1 MALFN
6 PEVSKNLGDNYTGY
20 SQGRKSNNALGELFE
35 GLGKT
40 LSAHVD
46 QTEQNTQYEMGK
58 EADDLVNAVG
68 EDVIGGDAAE
78 VGGKLFEDTKP
89 TEKVGGSDGRDIPR
103 EVTSSGMTL
112 ASLKRAHEQGK
123 LSDLYYNTQLAKI
136 SKTLRNKYPGYREVV
151 DDLIA
156 NASGTSTAN
165 KLRNE
170 LNAKLKEEE
179 ASKSAEETRRFN
191 LMKENEEILADP
203 VAMELYKKAAGRT
216 FDPNDFDMQAFM
228 YVTGVRKFETAD
240 INRRKGRLELLSKEK
255 EVQKEE
261 AKKVATLEMAKL
273 RDDIL
278 FTSLNSDG
286 ASERLQFSKLQEMI
300 DKGLENDS
308 KLDPDEQA
316 AVLTLMNRMQ
326 LELGTR
332 AEAMLTGFD
341 KDGRTYAEYLD
352 VKDRDEVKKVLF
364 QPLDQ
369 IKEML
374 TGGKEVNIGMLNAVK
389 LDTEA
394 RKNQIENDTLK
405 KNGSM
410 LNDLKVLKEM
420 YGGEAVEGVMRKLQ
434 SDPSMNGMSSEEKAI
449 ANKLSTTVL
458 TGESLSETLEL
469 GVANGAKSSAGKV
482 AVKSATDL
490 LMSPEL
496 SKEKAQKLA
505 KSLYSLKERNNIEKF
520 GSSNPEA
527 LFNQF
532 VNPEITEKL
541 KGTEAFKDY
550 SSWAYAQGG
559 ALMKKYG
566 QTMLNTQKYN
576 DTLGVTFDPATKRF
590 TYKNESTILGDVA
603 KGPAFTGYDKYAAE
617 EGAKA
622 VLSMNRHLDRMQGII
637 LESGDTEESFLSTF
651 FMGEDFNK
659 IAKEGSLLTR
669 MKDQFFSVWEASQ
682 EAGKKVPDSQNA
694 PPPLGDPGALEAPKD
709 RILEDYIKDSQSKLD
724 IDSADDFLTSVSDK
738 PRSAIEGLDDSFST
752 NLASLLQAA
761 PPEIRSKLGVY
772 SARRSSQ
779 RQKELWAGALK
790 KYGSAARARKW
801 VAPPGRSR
809 HESGLAADLSYNG
822 ASLSEAPASVVRW
835 LHNNA
840 GQYGLHFPLG
850 NENWHIELEGSRK
863 KKKQVASK

>member
-46 QTEQNTQYEMGK
+46 QTEQNTKYEMGK
-58 EADDLVNAVG
+58 EADSLVNAVG
-68 EDVIGGDAAE
+68 EDAIGGDAAE
-78 VGGKLFEDTKP
+78 VGGKLFEDAKP

-203 VAMELYKKAAGRT
+203 VAMELYKKSAGRT

-286 ASERLQFSKLQEMI
+286 VSERLQFSQLQKMI
-300 DKGLENDS
+300 DDGLAGDGLIS
-308 KLDPDEQA
+308 PDEQKGI
-316 AVLTLMNRMQ
+316 VTLMNRMQ

-352 VKDRDEVKKVLF
+352 VKDRDEVKRVLF
-364 QPLDQ
+364 EPLDQ
-369 IKEML
+369 IKEMVA
-374 TGGKEVNIGMLNAVK
+374 GGKDVNIGMLNAVK

-420 YGGEAVEGVMRKLQ
+420 YGGEAVEGVMRKMQ
-434 SDPSMNGMSSEEKAI
+434 ADPSMNGMSSEEKAI

-469 GVANGAKSSAGKV
+469 GAANGAKSSAGKA

-505 KSLYSLKERNNIEKF
+505 KGLYSLKERDNIEKF

-566 QTMLNTQKYN
+566 QTMLDTQANTDYASIK
-576 DTLGVTFDPATKRF
+576 FDPASKRF
-590 TYKNESTILGDVA
+590 VFSDEGKPGYWGEVRLPGFRQYDDYKVSLG
-603 KGPAFTGYDKYAAE
+603 KE
-617 EGAKA
+617 A
-622 VLSMNRHLDRMQGII
+622 VDNMNRHLDRMQGII
-637 LESGDTEESFLSTF
+637 KESGDTEESFLGTF
-651 FMGEDFNK
+651 FMGKEFNEV
-659 IAKEGSLLTR
+659 AKQGSLLTVL
-669 MKDQFFSVWEASQ
+669 KDQFFSAWEASQ
-682 EAGKKVPDSQNA
+682 EAGKKVPDSQTA
-694 PPPLGDPGALEAPKD
+694 PPPLGDPGALEAPKRRD
-709 RILEDYIKDSQSKLD
+709 ILGYSRSTKEENVNVKEAYGPGRPGRPDASIRDLATIAAGEAGMSNITFTSGKGNTISASGRKRGQKSTMHSTGHALDVAGFTSDEEKFKFIENAIANGAKGVGIYSNGSVHIDTGKERHWNWGSQVYNDELQE
-724 IDSADDFLTSVSDK
+724 
-738 PRSAIEGLDDSFST
+738 AIQRG
-752 NLASLLQAA
+752 
-761 PPEIRSKLGVY
+761 K
-772 SARRSSQ
+772 ARR
-779 RQKELWAGALK
+779 
-790 KYGSAARARKW
+790 
-801 VAPPGRSR
+801 
-809 HESGLAADLSYNG
+809 
-822 ASLSEAPASVVRW
+822 
-835 LHNNA
+835 
-840 GQYGLHFPLG
+840 
-850 NENWHIELEGSRK
+850 
-863 KKKQVASK
+863 KKQVASSN

>member
-40 LSAHVD
+40 LTAHVD
-46 QTEQNTQYEMGK
+46 QTEQNTKYEMGK
-58 EADDLVNAVG
+58 EADSLVNAVG
-68 EDVIGGDAAE
+68 EDAIGGDAAE
-78 VGGKLFEDTKP
+78 VGGSLFDQAKP

-191 LMKENEEILADP
+191 LMKENDELLNDP
-203 VAMELYKKAAGRT
+203 VAMELYKKVAGRD
-216 FDPNDFDMQAFM
+216 FSPADFDMNAFM
-228 YVTGVRKFETAD
+228 YAVGIRKNEFAD
-240 INRRKGRLELLSKEK
+240 ITRRKNRIDLLKGEK
-255 EVQKEE
+255 DLQKEE

-286 ASERLQFSKLQEMI
+286 VSERLQFSQLQKMI
-300 DKGLENDS
+300 DDGLAGDGLIS
-308 KLDPDEQA
+308 PDEQKGII
-316 AVLTLMNRMQ
+316 TLMNRMQ

-352 VKDRDEVKKVLF
+352 VKDRDEVKRVLF
-364 QPLDQ
+364 EPLDQ
-369 IKEML
+369 IKEMVA
-374 TGGKEVNIGMLNAVK
+374 GGKDVNIGMLNAVK

-394 RKNQIENDTLK
+394 RKNLIDNESIK

-410 LNDLKVLKEM
+410 LNDLKVMKDM
-420 YGGEAVEGVMRKLQ
+420 YGSEAVEGVMRKLQ
-434 SDPSMNGMSSEEKAI
+434 ADPSMNGMSSEEKAI

-469 GVANGAKSSAGKV
+469 GVASGAKPSAGKA
-482 AVKSATDL
+482 AVKAATDL

-505 KSLYSLKERNNIEKF
+505 KGLYSLKERGNVEKF

-566 QTMLNTQKYN
+566 QTILNTQKYN
-576 DTLGVTFDPATKRF
+576 DTLGVTFDPASKRF
-590 TYKNESTILGDVA
+590 TYKNESTVLGDLA

-622 VLSMNRHLDRMQGII
+622 VLAMNRHLDRMQGII
-637 LESGDTEESFLSTF
+637 KENGDTEENFLSTF
-651 FMGEDFNK
+651 FMGEEFNK

-669 MKDQFFSVWEASQ
+669 MKDQFFSAWESSQ
-682 EAGKKVPDSQNA
+682 EAGKKVPDSQTA
-694 PPPLGDPGALEAPKD
+694 PPPLGDPGALEAPKND
-709 RILEDYIKDSQSKLD
+709 QFGGDVSAKTIAEFEDFRPGAYWDVNAWRTGYGSDTVTKADGTVERVTRTTKVTKADALRDLARRTKEFQSTVVEDVGDKAWGAMTD
-724 IDSADDFLTSVSDK
+724 TQKAALTSIAYNYGELPRKVVSAVK
-738 PRSAIEGLDDSFST
+738 SGSVSRIA
-752 NLASLLQAA
+752 NA
-761 PPEIRSKLGVY
+761 IRSLQTHNDGVNRK
-772 SARRSSQ
+772 RRL
-779 RQKELWAGALK
+779 KEAELF
-790 KYGSAARARKW
+790 
-801 VAPPGRSR
+801 
-809 HESGLAADLSYNG
+809 LAAN
-822 ASLSEAPASVVRW
+822 
-835 LHNNA
+835 
-840 GQYGLHFPLG
+840 
-850 NENWHIELEGSRK
+850 
-863 KKKQVASK
+863 